1 MGLGDIS
8 GIFSRFFVVGF
19 YLPSFFTLVLLNAI
33 LKEPFDEDER
43 ILVIGGAALLLAL
56 LLSGFRDSI
65 WFKFSG
71 YFRHEHKHRIG
82 GPRPLEAPGDGD
94 RREWDWKT
102 KLRWNRF
109 RDATE
114 DYRRYV
120 RVRWGLD
127 TWIAWPFIEASLS
140 ERERE
145 IHTDARATVHF
156 FQNACLGAL
165 VVAVGLVV
173 AAIDDPVLGR
183 IASVALAGASL
194 VAAYLLYRGAVGAVR
209 GWGESKIVSAVAHR
223 HELYASLGYRMPVTQ
238 AEEHEIGRHAS
249 ELLYGD
255 RTAVEDRLRARG
267 AAPDG

>member
-19 YLPSFFTLVLLNAI
+19 YLPSFFTLVMLNAI
-33 LKEPFDEDER
+33 FKEPFDKDDR

-71 YFRHEHKHRIG
+71 YFGREHKHRIG
-82 GPRPLEAPGDGD
+82 GPRPPEAPREGDLRGWT
-94 RREWDWKT
+94 R
-102 KLRWNRF
+102 LRWNRF

-127 TWIAWPFIEASLS
+127 TWIAWPFIEASLT

-145 IHTDARATVHF
+145 IHADARATVHF

-173 AAIDDPVLGR
+173 VAIDDPVLGWFASLLLAV
-183 IASVALAGASL
+183 ASVG
-194 VAAYLLYRGAVGAVR
+194 AAYGFYSGAVGAVR

-223 HELYASLGYRMPVTQ
+223 HELYESLGYRVPVTQ
-238 AEEHEIGRHAS
+238 TEEHEIGRHAS

-255 RTAVEDRLRARG
+255 RTAVEDRLRPR
-267 AAPDG
+267 